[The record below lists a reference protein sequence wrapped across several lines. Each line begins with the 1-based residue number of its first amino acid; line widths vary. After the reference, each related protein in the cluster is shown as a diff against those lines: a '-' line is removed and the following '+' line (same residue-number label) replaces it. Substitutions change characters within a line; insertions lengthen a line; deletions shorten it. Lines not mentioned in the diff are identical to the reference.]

1 MITLTKRLQT
11 IADLVPACELIA
23 DVGTDHAYLPVFLVQ
38 SGKVRR
44 SLAADLREGPLQRAR
59 ETIRENGLTDQIRTV
74 LANGLSFPG
83 AEQADVITIC
93 GMGGETILSILQAAP
108 WTRDRV
114 LILQPQSKLPEL
126 EAWLSVNGYGIT
138 HAVLCLDSG
147 KLYLA
152 LTVTGGA
159 WKGSAESLLLQLKD
173 PLLPEY
179 LRRETA
185 KAQKTLT
192 GLTASALDRAE
203 QIQWIKARLQTL
215 SNMRKEMETW

>member
-1 MITLTKRLQT
+1 MITLTKRLRT
-11 IADLVPACELIA
+11 IAELVPPCELLA
-23 DVGTDHAYLPVFLVQ
+23 DIGTDHANLPVFLVQ

-44 SLAADLREGPLQRAR
+44 AVAADLREGPLQRAR
-59 ETIRENGLTDQIRTV
+59 ETIRESDLTEQIRTV
-74 LANGLSFPG
+74 LADGLSFPG
-83 AEQADVITIC
+83 VEQADVITIC

-159 WKGSAESLLLQLKD
+159 
-173 PLLPEY
+173 
-179 LRRETA
+179 
-185 KAQKTLT
+185 
-192 GLTASALDRAE
+192 
-203 QIQWIKARLQTL
+203 
-215 SNMRKEMETW
+215 

>member
-11 IADLVPACELIA
+11 IAGLVPPCALLA

-44 SLAADLREGPLQRAR
+44 AVAADLREGPLQRAR
-59 ETIRENGLTDQIRTV
+59 ETIRENGLAEQIRTV
-74 LANGLSFPG
+74 QADGLMFPD
-83 AEQADVITIC
+83 AEQSDVVTIC

-108 WTRDRV
+108 WTKDRV

-126 EAWLSVNGYGIT
+126 EAWLTANGYGIS
-138 HAVLCLDSG
+138 HAVLCLDGG

-152 LTVTGGA
+152 LTAAGGA
-159 WKGSAESLLLQLKD
+159 GQGSAEDLLLRLKD

-179 LRRETA
+179 LQRETA
-185 KAQKTLT
+185 KAQKTLA
-192 GLTASALDRAE
+192 GLAASAQDRAE
-203 QIQWIKARLQTL
+203 QIRPVKMRLQTL
-215 SNMRKEMETW
+215 STMRKEMETW